1 MTKEEFAEG
10 LMFYRACCGKEPE
23 LAHVEVWYE
32 MLQGLPVH
40 EFVGAIKLFIGN
52 EENPARMNFVATV
65 KKYAG
70 SYRYEK
76 KHEEYLDR
84 KRFKEEEERKYR
96 QKVLEE
102 HKADEIKK
110 LIGNIGQEVVKPG
123 GIK

>member
-32 MLQGLPVH
+32 MLNYMPIDQ
-40 EFVGAIKLFIGN
+40 FVGAIKIFISN

-65 KKYAG
+65 KKYG
-70 SYRYEK
+70 GVHLKMVRHEK
-76 KHEEYLDR
+76 YLAREKALKEQEEQ
-84 KRFKEEEERKYR
+84 YR

-102 HKADEIKK
+102 HKGGEIKK